1 MALVC
6 ELGSAMS
13 FCSEIWSSAELN
25 NKKLKISKNIS
36 LFSILFKS
44 TKHILIYFDADAR
57 TLLLFGHHYHLQQ
70 KVQLDDEVQMNISRE
85 ISKDIITT
93 TLYMYDQFLDG

>member
-1 MALVC
+1 MITYFQLIF
-6 ELGSAMS
+6 LLH
-13 FCSEIWSSAELN
+13 FLLDFLIREI
-25 NKKLKISKNIS
+25 NKKLKISKNIT